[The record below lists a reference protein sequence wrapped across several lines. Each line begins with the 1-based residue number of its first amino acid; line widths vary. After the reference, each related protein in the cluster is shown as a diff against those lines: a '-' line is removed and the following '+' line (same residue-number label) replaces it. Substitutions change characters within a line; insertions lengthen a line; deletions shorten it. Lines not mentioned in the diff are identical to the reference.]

1 MFDQPGDSPDR
12 GTDREG
18 LPDFDAVL
26 AAAIAK
32 LDAHVAAETI
42 PGQNETTTLMVDLL
56 SAGAPPT
63 LRDAFVTHM
72 VTRFPDDFTRQGL
85 KATWREIAEE
95 LKRNASE
102 AARASA
108 QAANAEMTPTERA
121 AEREQL
127 WLLVKELAEAPDL
140 VARIVAQVRRL
151 GVVGE
156 THLIQLVYMAGVSRL
171 LDAPINPLIKGA
183 SSGGKSFVSQQTLR
197 LFPPEAVLMLTTSS
211 PLSLVYDPAP
221 LAHKIICVYEAT
233 QLQADET
240 SVSAMLLRSL
250 MSEGKIIHQT
260 TVEDKDAEYGR
271 RTVTIVREG
280 PISLLITT
288 TGELHAENE
297 TRMLSIRVSE
307 TRTQTADVLAILG
320 DRAAGIID
328 VESDLSVF
336 HDLQHWLG
344 LGPTDVVVPFAP
356 QLVAQVPPHLVR
368 FRRDI
373 QQLLTFIKASALL
386 HQAQR
391 RLDPIGR
398 VIATLDDY
406 RLAYEVF
413 VPILGQITGRTV
425 TDGVRAVIEL
435 VVARLSPAAT
445 AGAPGAAGRFARPAG
460 GTAPSS
466 GEVVISSYEMGREL
480 GVDPRTARRY
490 IKAAIDG
497 GYLTNRE
504 TRRGQPPILALKVLP
519 PGPPTDILPNPDSLL
534 CPTDLRQPHT
544 ALMNECLE
552 DLTLETRPQSPQGHK
567 DQAGQQ

>member
-1 MFDQPGDSPDR
+1 MFDQPDDVGDRD
-12 GTDREG
+12 GGADREG
-18 LPDFDAVL
+18 LPDFDAML
-26 AAAIAK
+26 AAAVAK

-56 SAGAPPT
+56 SAGATPT
-63 LRDAFVTHM
+63 VRDAFVTHM

-95 LKRNASE
+95 LKRNAAD

-108 QAANAEMTPTERA
+108 QAANVEMTPAERA
-121 AEREQL
+121 AERERL
-127 WLLVKELAEAPDL
+127 WPLVKELAEAPDL
-140 VARIVAQVRRL
+140 LARIVAQVRSL

-156 THLIQLVYMAGVSRL
+156 THLVQLVYIAGVSRL
-171 LDAPINPLIKGA
+171 LDAPINPLVKGA

-197 LFPPEAVLMLTTSS
+197 LFPPESVLMLTTSS

-240 SVSAMLLRSL
+240 SVSAMLLRCL
-250 MSEGKIIHQT
+250 ISEGKIIHQT

-307 TRTQTADVLAILG
+307 TRSQTTAVLTKLG
-320 DRAAGIID
+320 ERAAGTVE

-336 HDLQHWLG
+336 HDLQRWLA

-356 QLVAQVPPHLVR
+356 QLVARVPPHLVR

-391 RLDPIGR
+391 KLDPVGR

-435 VVARLSPAAT
+435 VAARISPAAT

-460 GTAPSS
+460 GTAAGG
-466 GEVVISSYEMGREL
+466 GEVVISSYQMGREL
-480 GVDPRTARRY
+480 GVDAKTARRY
-490 IKAAIDG
+490 IAAAIDG

-519 PGPPTDILPNPDSLL
+519 PGPATDILPDPDSLIG
-534 CPTDLRQPHT
+534 PTDAPQPHT
-544 ALMNECLE
+544 A
-552 DLTLETRPQSPQGHK
+552 P
-567 DQAGQQ
+567 

>member
-1 MFDQPGDSPDR
+1 MFDQPGDVGGPDS
-12 GTDREG
+12 GADREG
-18 LPDFDAVL
+18 LPDFDAML
-26 AAAIAK
+26 EAAVAK
-32 LDAHVAAETI
+32 LDAHVDAETI

-56 SAGAPPT
+56 SVGATPIV
-63 LRDAFVTHM
+63 RDAFVTHM

-95 LKRNASE
+95 LRRNAAD

-108 QAANAEMTPTERA
+108 QAANVGMTPAERSTER
-121 AEREQL
+121 ERL
-127 WLLVKELAEAPDL
+127 SPLVKELAEAPDL
-140 VARIVAQVRRL
+140 LARIVTQVRSQ

-156 THLIQLVYMAGVSRL
+156 THLVQLVYVAGTSRL
-171 LDAPINPLIKGA
+171 LPVPINPLIKGA
-183 SSGGKSFVSQQTLR
+183 SSAGKSIVSQQTLR
-197 LFPPEAVLMLTTSS
+197 LIPPEAVLMLTTSS

-233 QLQADET
+233 QLQADDT

-250 MSEGKIIHQT
+250 ISEGKIIHQT

-307 TRTQTADVLAILG
+307 TRSQTAEVLASLG
-320 DRAAGIID
+320 ARAAGT
-328 VESDLSVF
+328 VEPEPDLSVF
-336 HDLQHWLG
+336 HDFQRWLA

-391 RLDPIGR
+391 GFDPVGR

-413 VPILGQITGRTV
+413 VPILGQITGRSV
-425 TDGVRAVIEL
+425 PEGVRAVIEL
-435 VVARLSPAAT
+435 VAGRVSTAAT
-445 AGAPGAAGRFARPAG
+445 AADPGAAGRFARPAG
-460 GTAPSS
+460 GIAAGS
-466 GEVVISSYEMGREL
+466 GEVVISSYQVARDL
-480 GVDPRTARRY
+480 GFDPKTARRY
-490 IKAAIDG
+490 IKAAIHG

-504 TRRGQPPILALKVLP
+504 TRRGQPYNLALKVLP
-519 PGPPTDILPNPDSLL
+519 PGPATDILPDPDSLMG
-534 CPTDLRQPHT
+534 PTD
-544 ALMNECLE
+544 AG
-552 DLTLETRPQSPQGHK
+552 RPRTDPEI
-567 DQAGQQ
+567 